1 MAAKKDGIGMANN
14 AASLI
19 IREIGE
25 KHFSN
30 PPDGAFTSDDFLP
43 HFPHVEKEAVRRRL
57 QKMVEAGQLKSGMF
71 GKVKYYWRA

>member
-1 MAAKKDGIGMANN
+1 MGTKKNTIGLAND

-25 KHFSN
+25 KHFRQ
-30 PPDGAFTSDDFLP
+30 PPDGAFTTDDFLP
-43 HFPHVEKEAVRRRL
+43 HFPRVEKESVRRRL